1 MKKSSHRGQHPEVGL
16 SFSLKYPVLDFPWKY
31 QIFKDTQRI
40 SGTALSTIVFLD
52 PPKKMHVTLVGYSW
66 NNQGVFLYSVFPE
79 HYFGIFPGISY
90 INFSK
95 YSGNIS
101 WECSTNIPQTYICP
115 VGHSFRIVL
124 DESLETLRKLCL
136 STTFPHQE
144 IRWNYG
150 ILRSAIITIFV

>member
-1 MKKSSHRGQHPEVGL
+1 METLRKGIVICNGHILTRLSMKTSDFQRHSVNIRN
-16 SFSLKYPVLDFPWKY
+16 SL
-31 QIFKDTQRI
+31 T
-40 SGTALSTIVFLD
+40 TIVFLD
-52 PPKKMHVTLVGYSW
+52 PPKKIHVTLVGYSW
-66 NNQGVFLYSVFPE
+66 NNQGIFLYSVFPE

-90 INFSK
+90 GNFSK

-101 WECSTNIPQTYICP
+101 WECSTNIPRTYICP